1 VHNFAH
7 HFVIAQTGV
16 EDMTKLPNELTTEQI
31 TEFFEQAAKVTT
43 DAWNSQAAYFEALV
57 KRNTDCFKYLG
68 EARVA
73 SFKEMSEAT
82 TFNQAFESNL
92 AFEEKVREDLAN
104 LEDKNTRSWESL
116 LEQLTAIYTP
126 AEVKPKAKAPKVKA
140 PEAKTAQPKAAKT
153 AAPKAKAPQAKAP
166 QPKAPQAKNESAQKA
181 A

>member
-1 VHNFAH
+1 
-7 HFVIAQTGV
+7 
-16 EDMTKLPNELTTEQI
+16 MTKLPNELTAEKV

-43 DAWNSQAAYFEALV
+43 DAWNTQAAYFEALV
-57 KRNTDCFKYLG
+57 KRNTECFKDLG
-68 EARVA
+68 EARVE

-104 LEDKNTRSWESL
+104 LQEKNTKSWESL

-126 AEVKPKAKAPKVKA
+126 AEAKPKA
-140 PEAKTAQPKAAKT
+140 Q
-153 AAPKAKAPQAKAP
+153 APKAKAPQAKAAKKAP
-166 QPKAPQAKNESAQKA
+166 APKPKAPQAKASQSNAPLTKKETPKKA

>member
-1 VHNFAH
+1 
-7 HFVIAQTGV
+7 
-16 EDMTKLPNELTTEQI
+16 MTKLPNELTTEKV

-43 DAWNSQAAYFEALV
+43 DAWNTQAAYFEALV
-57 KRNTDCFKYLG
+57 KRNTECFKDLG
-68 EARVA
+68 EARVE

-104 LEDKNTRSWESL
+104 LQEKNTKSWESL

-126 AEVKPKAKAPKVKA
+126 AEAKPKA
-140 PEAKTAQPKAAKT
+140 Q
-153 AAPKAKAPQAKAP
+153 APKAKAPQAKAAKKAP
-166 QPKAPQAKNESAQKA
+166 APKPKAPQAKASQSNAPLAKKETPKKA